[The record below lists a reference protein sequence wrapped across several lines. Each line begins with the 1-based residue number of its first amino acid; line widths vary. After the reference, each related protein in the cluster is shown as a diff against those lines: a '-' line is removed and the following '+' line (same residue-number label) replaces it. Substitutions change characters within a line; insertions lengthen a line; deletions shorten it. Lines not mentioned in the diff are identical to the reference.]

1 MFQETVLSYK
11 EALRHATPLIVAHLF
26 VRLVSVAI
34 LVPVIGVLLAAT
46 LSFSD
51 QSALTDQ
58 DIARFL
64 FTPAGA
70 IGGLSVSALIMA
82 AAVVDI
88 TFMSAVFRSG
98 QRSVAGSLQAGTGFL
113 IAVFPRLVRFAVELL
128 LRVLAISA
136 PFLIVAVIPA
146 ALLLRDFDINY
157 YLANWPPVFRG
168 SVVFAAA
175 CLLALA
181 LILLER
187 FSAWALALHYVV
199 FDRASPRHAFR
210 TSRQKMFGHRLH
222 LTRKIVAWTVI
233 RFVAA
238 SILVSATGFVF
249 AEITYFLG
257 NDLKLFFVVMAI
269 LIALWVLADAAISA
283 VANGALADILND
295 EFDRSLEARPAT
307 VALDPASKSPA
318 VRATPVALAVLS
330 VASLLFGGFALN
342 TIGSAEQVEVIGHRG
357 AAAARPENTMAAVVK
372 AIEDGADWVEIDVQ
386 ETADGEIIVAHDS
399 DFMKAAENPLK
410 VWDATMDDIANIDV
424 GSWFDP
430 VYASERVPTLR
441 DVLSVVK
448 DRSKLII
455 ELKYYGHDVDL
466 ENRVV
471 ALVEEAD
478 MQHQIATMSLKYP
491 AVQKMLQLRPEWRAG
506 VLAATSVGNLSGL
519 DGDFLAVSATNV
531 SGRLLR
537 QAELAGKDV
546 YVWTV
551 NTPAMMSRM
560 ISLGVDGLITDEPA
574 QARMVIEY
582 HESLNTVE
590 RFMLRLG
597 DTIGFA
603 FDLTPEAGGE
613 M

>member
-1 MFQETVLSYK
+1 
-11 EALRHATPLIVAHLF
+11 
-26 VRLVSVAI
+26 
-34 LVPVIGVLLAAT
+34 
-46 LSFSD
+46 
-51 QSALTDQ
+51 
-58 DIARFL
+58 
-64 FTPAGA
+64 
-70 IGGLSVSALIMA
+70 
-82 AAVVDI
+82 
-88 TFMSAVFRSG
+88 
-98 QRSVAGSLQAGTGFL
+98 
-113 IAVFPRLVRFAVELL
+113 
-128 LRVLAISA
+128 
-136 PFLIVAVIPA
+136 
-146 ALLLRDFDINY
+146 
-157 YLANWPPVFRG
+157 
-168 SVVFAAA
+168 
-175 CLLALA
+175 
-181 LILLER
+181 
-187 FSAWALALHYVV
+187 
-199 FDRASPRHAFR
+199 
-210 TSRQKMFGHRLH
+210 MFGHRLH
-222 LTRKIVAWTVI
+222 LTRKIVAWTII

-238 SILVSATGFVF
+238 SVLLSATGFVF
-249 AEITYFLG
+249 AEVTYFLG
-257 NDLKLFFVVMAI
+257 NNLNLFFVVMAV
-269 LIALWVLADAAISA
+269 LIAFWVLADAAISA
-283 VANGALADILND
+283 VANGALADILNE
-295 EFDRSLEARPAT
+295 EFDRSLEARPAA

-386 ETADGEIIVAHDS
+386 ETADGEIIVTHDS

-519 DGDFLAVSATNV
+519 EGDFLAVSASNV

-582 HESLNTVE
+582 HKSLNTVE
-590 RFMLRLG
+590 RFMLRVG